1 ALNVAWTYRHPPQA
15 TPALAP
21 RQVYELADGTLAWLA
36 ADGVSTTLGGQ
47 PTPYLYLIRV
57 GAAGQPLGQQRV
69 SSAACGGLVP
79 YSWLPLPGGSA
90 LVAGAARTCAAAP
103 GAFPAYLAR
112 LDQAT
117 LLAAPVGAASNVAA
131 QLFPNPATAEAIW
144 QGAVPG
150 GTGTAELVLTDVL
163 GRVVRR
169 VPVAGRGAQVA
180 QALELRGLA
189 AGTYAC
195 RLLVAGQPVG
205 GVQKLT
211 YLP

>member
-57 GAAGQPLGQQRV
+57 SASGQQRV

-79 YSWLPLPGGSA
+79 YSWLPLPGGSV
-90 LVAGAARTCAAAP
+90 LVAGAARTGAAAP

-117 LLAAPVGAASNVAA
+117 LLRRHAWPAGRRGGAALS
-131 QLFPNPATAEAIW
+131 
-144 QGAVPG
+144 
-150 GTGTAELVLTDVL
+150 
-163 GRVVRR
+163 
-169 VPVAGRGAQVA
+169 
-180 QALELRGLA
+180 
-189 AGTYAC
+189 
-195 RLLVAGQPVG
+195 QPRH
-205 GVQKLT
+205 
-211 YLP
+211 